1 MPNWLL
7 DSLSISSATMTSL
20 IFIMAHFF
28 NTLNIISLLANII
41 LIPIFTFAFTIV
53 FVVSIL
59 SLIIPYVS
67 IVLYPIN
74 YIFDF
79 INIVATILGNL
90 SISNFQTISFNYVAI
105 LVYLLLLV
113 FISRICVAD
122 RKTKVILSLPTV
134 ALLVVCLL

>member
-1 MPNWLL
+1 
-7 DSLSISSATMTSL
+7 
-20 IFIMAHFF
+20 MAHFF

>member
-1 MPNWLL
+1 
-7 DSLSISSATMTSL
+7 MTSL